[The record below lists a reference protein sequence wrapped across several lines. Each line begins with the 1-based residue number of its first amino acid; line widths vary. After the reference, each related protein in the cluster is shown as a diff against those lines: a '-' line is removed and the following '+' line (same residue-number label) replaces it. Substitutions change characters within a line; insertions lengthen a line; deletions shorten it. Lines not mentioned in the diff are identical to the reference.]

1 MEDFKK
7 NCCPFHLAIPVHSV
21 TLAREFYGGIMGLQ
35 EGRRAG
41 DKWQDYSLHG
51 HQLVCHFVG
60 EDYRCADYFNPV
72 DGDEVPVPHFGLCL
86 SLEEFNSLAS
96 RFREHNIKFI
106 IEPHLRFT
114 GMPGEQ
120 WTM

>member
-1 MEDFKK
+1 MA
-7 NCCPFHLAIPVHSV
+7 NTCCPFHIAIPVHSV
-21 TLAREFYGGIMGLQ
+21 PEAREFYGGIMNLT

-60 EDYRCADYFNPV
+60 EHYRAQDFYNPV
-72 DGDEVPVPHFGLCL
+72 DGDDVPVPHFGLVL
-86 SLEEFNSLAS
+86 SASEFDGLAS
-96 RFREHNIKFI
+96 RFKLHGVQFI
-106 IEPHLRFT
+106 IEPHLRFK

-120 WTM
+120 MTM